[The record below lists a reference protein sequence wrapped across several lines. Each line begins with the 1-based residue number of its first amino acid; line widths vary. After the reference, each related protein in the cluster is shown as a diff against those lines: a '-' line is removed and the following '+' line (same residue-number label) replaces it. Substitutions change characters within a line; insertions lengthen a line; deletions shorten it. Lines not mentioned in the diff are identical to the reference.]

1 MTQIDAINST
11 TQESRVAGLRS
22 ERMAESVEKLE
33 DGIVRSAEQVSAQI
47 RAAKDAIGSV
57 IFGQDRVVE
66 NTLVT
71 ILSGGH
77 ALLIGVPGLAKTK
90 LVETLGVTLGLD
102 AKRIQFTPDLMPS
115 DILGAEVLDESTAGK
130 RSFRFI
136 SGPVFAQLLMADEIN
151 RASPR
156 NRRCSRRCRSST
168 SLSPARA
175 TICRSRSTCSRRK
188 TRWSRKAPIRCPKRS
203 STAS

>member
-1 MTQIDAINST
+1 M
-11 TQESRVAGLRS
+11 AGS
-22 ERMAESVEKLE
+22 ESVEKLE
-33 DGIVRSAEQVSAQI
+33 DGIVRSAEQVSTQI
-47 RAAKDAIGSV
+47 RAAKEAISTV
-57 IFGQDRVVE
+57 IFGQDRVIE

-115 DILGAEVLDESTAGK
+115 DILGAEVLDESSAGQ

-136 SGPVFAQLLMADEIN
+136 AGPVFAQLLMADEIN

-156 NRRCSRRCRSST
+156 TQSALLQAMQEQHIT
-168 SLSPARA
+168 VAGARHDL
-175 TICRSRSTCSRRK
+175 
-188 TRWSRKAPIRCPKRS
+188 P
-203 STAS
+203 